1 MNANEE
7 KPVSSVVK
15 QVLVWRKDLKVRK
28 GKVAAQLSHAAMS
41 PVFNMM
47 KANNEGGRITYTIEV
62 DEGSPFALYKEGRFT
77 KIVCYV
83 ENEAELLALYATLTA
98 NHIPVSLITDA
109 GLTEFNGVPTNTCI
123 GIGPVLAEVVD
134 PFTKH
139 LPLL

>member
-1 MNANEE
+1 M
-7 KPVSSVVK
+7 SQSK
-15 QVLVWRKDLKVRK
+15 QIIVWRKDLKVRL
-28 GKVAAQLSHAAMS
+28 GKKMAMACHGSLAEILARMSRSEDGDNVTLTLSY
-41 PVFNMM
+41 N
-47 KANNEGGRITYTIEV
+47 KNDEV
-62 DEGSPFALYKEGRFT
+62 GQWLEGRFT

-98 NHIPVSLITDA
+98 NHIPVSLITDV

>member
-1 MNANEE
+1 M
-7 KPVSSVVK
+7 SQSK
-15 QVLVWRKDLKVRK
+15 QIIVWRKDLKVRL
-28 GKVAAQLSHAAMS
+28 GKKMAMACHGSLAEILARMSRSEDGDNVTLTLSY
-41 PVFNMM
+41 N
-47 KANNEGGRITYTIEV
+47 KNDEV
-62 DEGSPFALYKEGRFT
+62 GQWLEGRFT

>member
-1 MNANEE
+1 M
-7 KPVSSVVK
+7 SQSK
-15 QVLVWRKDLKVRK
+15 QIIVWRKDLKVRL
-28 GKVAAQLSHAAMS
+28 GKKMAMACHGSLAEILARMSRSEDGDNVTLTLSY
-41 PVFNMM
+41 N
-47 KANNEGGRITYTIEV
+47 KNDEV
-62 DEGSPFALYKEGRFT
+62 GQWLEGRFT

-98 NHIPVSLITDA
+98 NRIPVSLITDV

>member
-1 MNANEE
+1 M
-7 KPVSSVVK
+7 SQSK
-15 QVLVWRKDLKVRK
+15 QIIVWRKDLKVRL
-28 GKVAAQLSHAAMS
+28 GKKMAMACHGSLAVVLSLMTRS
-41 PVFNMM
+41 EDD
-47 KANNEGGRITYTIEV
+47 NNVTLTLSYNKNDIVGQW
-62 DEGSPFALYKEGRFT
+62 LEGRFT